1 VLSTIKRKQSSGGGK
16 DSIYFIDSQIGRT
29 YVLKDDGPVRM
40 VVSGTTEIN
49 EIIAQSGL
57 TVEEVDLTGDGVEG
71 ITVDKKV
78 DGNVEI
84 NLKGVNVESL
94 EINTAGVTVRTD
106 KNTVID
112 KLVVNEK
119 TAFKGSGTIKDASK

>member
-1 VLSTIKRKQSSGGGK
+1 MLSTIKRKQSSGGGK

-57 TVEEVDLTGDGVEG
+57 TVEEVDLAGEG
-71 ITVDKKV
+71 IKGITIDKKV

-84 NLKGVNVESL
+84 NLK
-94 EINTAGVTVRTD
+94 A
-106 KNTVID
+106 
-112 KLVVNEK
+112 
-119 TAFKGSGTIKDASK
+119 

>member
-1 VLSTIKRKQSSGGGK
+1 
-16 DSIYFIDSQIGRT
+16 
-29 YVLKDDGPVRM
+29 M
-40 VVSGTTEIN
+40 SGTTEIN

-94 EINTAGVTVRTD
+94 EINTAGVSE
-106 KNTVID
+106 N
-112 KLVVNEK
+112 
-119 TAFKGSGTIKDASK
+119 